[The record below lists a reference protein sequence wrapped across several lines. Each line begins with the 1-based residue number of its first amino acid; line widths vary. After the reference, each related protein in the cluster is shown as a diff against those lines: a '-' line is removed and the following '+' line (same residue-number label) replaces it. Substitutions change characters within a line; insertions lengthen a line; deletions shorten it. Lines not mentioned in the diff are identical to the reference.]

1 MWAMNRCQL
10 TKKVQGY
17 AMECADVFFLKK
29 QQLRPPLW
37 NISLKREV
45 YLQSCTVED
54 RKKIQISTNSC
65 DCTVLGERKEWVGE
79 EKFFLDK
86 RPILARLCY
95 KAGWGRRIY
104 DQAKKGVVR
113 ESFIR

>member
-1 MWAMNRCQL
+1 MWAMNCCQL

-54 RKKIQISTNSC
+54 RKKYKFQLTLVTAQI
-65 DCTVLGERKEWVGE
+65 LEKRK
-79 EKFFLDK
+79 K
-86 RPILARLCY
+86 
-95 KAGWGRRIY
+95 GWGRRIFF
-104 DQAKKGVVR
+104 R
-113 ESFIR
+113 